1 MFLAD
6 VSVPVLNQIYD
17 FKLDENMKI
26 GILIEEIVEMIC
38 QKEQCQMFG
47 KSLEIFLGEVEKKEI
62 FSVFSVLSLTADSC
76 HASIKTVH
84 SRVSSVGIL

>member
-17 FKLDENMKI
+17 FKLDENMEI

-38 QKEQCQMFG
+38 QKEQCQIFG
-47 KSLEIFLGEVEKKEI
+47 NLSAIFLCEVEKKEI
-62 FSVFSVLSLTADSC
+62 FSRT
-76 HASIKTVH
+76 KTLQECGIH
-84 SRVSSVGIL
+84 TGSRLMLV